1 LTVAITLW
9 SCGYALVGEGTPK
22 GWAHANVYL
31 KGKSVAINTFRS
43 TIDEPGVENIV
54 TTYIKSEFVKDGR
67 VTVVARDADYV
78 LEGTVVTYEKDT
90 IALNKAGDTAQY
102 RLTVGVS
109 FVLTDKAGNIVWN
122 ADDLRESQEFRSYQE
137 IERSK
142 GAEREALREAVRDLA
157 VMVTGLLL

>member
-1 LTVAITLW
+1 
-9 SCGYALVGEGTPK
+9 
-22 GWAHANVYL
+22 
-31 KGKSVAINTFRS
+31 
-43 TIDEPGVENIV
+43 
-54 TTYIKSEFVKDGR
+54 
-67 VTVVARDADYV
+67 V
-78 LEGTVVTYEKDT
+78 LEGTVVTYERDT